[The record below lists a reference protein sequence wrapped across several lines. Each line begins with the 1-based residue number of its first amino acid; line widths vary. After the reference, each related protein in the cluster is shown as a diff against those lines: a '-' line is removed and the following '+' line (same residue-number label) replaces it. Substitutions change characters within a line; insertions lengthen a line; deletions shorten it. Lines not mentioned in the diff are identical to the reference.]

1 MRAGLIG
8 FVVATV
14 GAIVLALIF
23 ALLSRLIPFSLH
35 NKRRVHRLSVA
46 TRTLLTPVALPRST
60 SEGLGAQGM
69 HPGPSGGFWS
79 R

>member
-14 GAIVLALIF
+14 GAIVF

-60 SEGLGAQGM
+60 SEGSGTTPATS
-69 HPGPSGGFWS
+69 PSKS